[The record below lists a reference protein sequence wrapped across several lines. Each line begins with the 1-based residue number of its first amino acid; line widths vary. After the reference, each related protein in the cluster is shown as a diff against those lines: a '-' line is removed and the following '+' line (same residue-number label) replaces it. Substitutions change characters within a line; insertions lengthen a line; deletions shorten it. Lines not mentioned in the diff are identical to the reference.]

1 MKRKNR
7 IMFVIIYALFL
18 FVAWQITETSSAF
31 TFTKTYKGKMTVSE
45 ESYVEPTEET
55 TTKKEKTLQ
64 NDKER
69 DDTEEQ
75 PFNPKTE
82 ESPSPTTE
90 ESPDREKESTHKED
104 SKETSDP
111 ATEK

>member
-45 ESYVEPTEET
+45 EGYVEPTEET

-82 ESPSPTTE
+82 ESP
-90 ESPDREKESTHKED
+90 DREKESTHKED
-104 SKETSDP
+104 GKETSDP